1 MNDSSQDQFLSSAEA
16 AKVLGV
22 HAASLKRWS
31 DQGRINCVRTPGG
44 HRRFLRSDV
53 ERFAEKPAAKTPEE
67 AGFTKRLLKVLVAG
81 DQPKAEAVLLD
92 HWGETGR
99 WERVGDDVGV
109 MLAEIGASWLK
120 GGITTAEEHIASETL
135 SARLLDSNDDPI
147 VRVHPSARRDGAWG
161 RAHAGP
167 RLCELVLAERLRPW
181 LGRFSP
187 VEMLLDIIQQPRSK
201 CWRFLRPRT
210 RAHRRHFRASL
221 PVGSSR
227 HRVRDAVG
235 ARGSGARP
243 TVPEA
248 SGCGPMRTSASSCA
262 ACRPKGGKTA
272 VSSHESLA
280 TWRCG
285 ASGPSTSYTTL

>member
-135 SARLLDSNDDPI
+135 LRSLARIRTMIPNRP
-147 VRVHPSARRDGAWG
+147 
-161 RAHAGP
+161 RAPLCALATAPGDEHTLALG
-167 RLCELVLAERLRPW
+167 LCELVLAEHDWQPLW

-187 VEMLLDIIQQPRSK
+187 VEMLLDIIQRPEIEMLALSASAYSSTPST
-201 CWRFLRPRT
+201 LRGLLCR
-210 RAHRRHFRASL
+210 L
-221 PVGSSR
+221 GPVAIACETQLVLG
-227 HRVRDAVG
+227 
-235 ARGSGARP
+235 GSGAWPYGVFGSVR
-243 TVPEA
+243 
-248 SGCGPMRTSASSCA
+248 MRSYEDFGEFLRGVQAERA
-262 ACRPKGGKTA
+262 AK
-272 VSSHESLA
+272 
-280 TWRCG
+280 
-285 ASGPSTSYTTL
+285 